1 MLQWSVMVAT
11 QNPRSPDRRW
21 TYAAYRRLPADG
33 RRHELLAGEH
43 VVAPAPDVEHQALV
57 LQLGRRLAE
66 QIQDTGRGVVLLAPV
81 DLHLR
86 PCTVVQPDVMVVTGS
101 LRDLAGKAKI
111 TSAPALVVEVLSPST
126 ARRDRGTKRRLY
138 ASAGVREYW
147 IVDPTTRTADQFEL
161 VDGRYVARSTSASV
175 LRSVAFPGVRVGLR
189 GS

>member
-1 MLQWSVMVAT
+1 MLQWSDMVAT
-11 QNPRSPDRRW
+11 QNPRSPARRW

-33 RRHELLAGEH
+33 LRHELIAGEH
-43 VVAPAPDVEHQALV
+43 VVAPAPDVEHQAVV

-66 QIQDTGRGVVLLAPV
+66 QIQDAGRGVVLVAPV

-86 PCTVVQPDVMVVTGS
+86 PCTVVQPDVMVLLGN
-101 LRDLAGKAKI
+101 LDDLVGKAKI
-111 TSAPALVVEVLSPST
+111 TSAPALVVEVSSPST
-126 ARRDRGTKRRLY
+126 RYRDRGAKRRLY

-161 VDGRYVARSTSASV
+161 VEGRYVARATGAGV
-175 LRSVAFPGVRVGLR
+175 LRSVAFRGVKVGLR